1 MSNIGPWELM
11 LILLVVL
18 LVFGAKRIPEIARG
32 LGKGI
37 REFKDAT
44 NDIKRELTTSEA
56 PPRQPPPQQLGY
68 PQYPQQPPQQP
79 APPPAQPAYP
89 QTAEQAP
96 PPAQQPPGAPPPPA
110 PPTEGQPPV

>member
-1 MSNIGPWELM
+1 MFGNLGATELI

-44 NDIKRELTTSEA
+44 NDIKKELTVADT
-56 PPRQPPPQQLGY
+56 PRPAQQIGH
-68 PQYPQQPPQQP
+68 PQQPPYQP
-79 APPPAQPAYP
+79 PAYP
-89 QTAEQAP
+89 ATPEQAL
-96 PPAQQPPGAPPPPA
+96 PPAQQPGAPPPPA

>member
-1 MSNIGPWELM
+1 MFGNLGATEIL

-44 NDIKRELTTSEA
+44 NDIKRELTVSDTPPPSA
-56 PPRQPPPQQLGY
+56 PPQIGHPQQPHAPAAPPPQ
-68 PQYPQQPPQQP
+68 PQYAPPPSAPP
-79 APPPAQPAYP
+79 APPPS
-89 QTAEQAP
+89 AP
-96 PPAQQPPGAPPPPA
+96 PAGTPPPT
-110 PPTEGQPPV
+110 PPTEGQPSQS